1 MSESKSRRSVLL
13 LPPPRPS
20 SSPFCKSR
28 AGTMASAGRVPG
40 GFLDNAYR
48 LLMRRNS
55 VYVTFILAGAVV
67 GERVRLSASLVD
79 RCPRSWIGLEL

>member
-1 MSESKSRRSVLL
+1 
-13 LPPPRPS
+13 
-20 SSPFCKSR
+20 
-28 AGTMASAGRVPG
+28 MASAGRVPG

-67 GERVRLSASLVD
+67 GERAVDYSINKVWEINNVGLFFPPFLVNPISF
-79 RCPRSWIGLEL
+79 RMYPGNSHFGICIHQLVY